1 MGGAAEV
8 LQLGA
13 GELDI
18 LAGGEFFVDAGGADF
33 VADGELLGLTGLI
46 GPGFVP
52 DPDVVAVVEELAAM
66 TERDGTE
73 ESAAVAGLGVD
84 EVAVARADGQSD
96 GDRGV
101 CGGSGGVVSSNRGRL
116 RALAAGEIEF
126 RKVGLGEMGGREM
139 ELREMERGE
148 VI

>member
-1 MGGAAEV
+1 MSGAAEV
-8 LQLGA
+8 LQFGA
-13 GELDI
+13 SELDI
-18 LAGGEFFVDAGGADF
+18 LTGGEFFVDAGGADF

-84 EVAVARADGQSD
+84 EVAVAGADGQGN

-116 RALAAGEIEF
+116 RALAAGEVEF

-148 VI
+148 AI